1 MVFFDL
7 LLNDVARLWF
17 YQIKYP

>member
-1 MVFFDL
+1 MVFFGL
-7 LLNDVARLWF
+7 FLNDAARLWF

>member
-7 LLNDVARLWF
+7 FLNDVARLWF